1 MEKKKKQP
9 WHHLLESLP
18 FYVSKIEGWFCDVSI
33 VSNGMVD
40 YHRLPGIFTDH
51 HRLLES
57 TLTSFIRIVTFSPM
71 CTPTWSIKS
80 QLSTVARAWFS
91 CVDYSF
97 LWFC

>member
-40 YHRLPGIFTDH
+40 YHRLPGIFT
-51 HRLLES
+51 
-57 TLTSFIRIVTFSPM
+57 
-71 CTPTWSIKS
+71 
-80 QLSTVARAWFS
+80 
-91 CVDYSF
+91 
-97 LWFC
+97 